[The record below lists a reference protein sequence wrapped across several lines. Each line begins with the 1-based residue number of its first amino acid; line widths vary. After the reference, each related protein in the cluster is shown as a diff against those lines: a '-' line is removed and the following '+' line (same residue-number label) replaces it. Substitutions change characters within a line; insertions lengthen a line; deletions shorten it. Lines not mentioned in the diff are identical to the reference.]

1 MGSAFAMSLRHPL
14 ASRYPGGYSFGT
26 SGHSAIGLSTISK
39 ESAMCSP
46 APCHSCGKV
55 TWAGCGAHV
64 DEVMS
69 QVTPER
75 RCTCR

>member
-1 MGSAFAMSLRHPL
+1 
-14 ASRYPGGYSFGT
+14 
-26 SGHSAIGLSTISK
+26 
-39 ESAMCSP
+39 MCSP

-55 TWAGCGAHV
+55 TWTGCGAHV

-69 QVTPER
+69 QVAVER